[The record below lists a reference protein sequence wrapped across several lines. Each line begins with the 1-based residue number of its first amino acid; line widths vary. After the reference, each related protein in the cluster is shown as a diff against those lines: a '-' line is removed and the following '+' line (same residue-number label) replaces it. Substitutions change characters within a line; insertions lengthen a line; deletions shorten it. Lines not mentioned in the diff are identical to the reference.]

1 MKDPFLWKE
10 KSTMKRVMTKSM
22 TKKVRAKKNSNME
35 MKRLK
40 ATMMKMDRKLKVTNN
55 TMEMSKRK
63 AKNSEI
69 NSFLNILL
77 ILICIYIYLA

>member
-35 MKRLK
+35 MKKLK
-40 ATMMKMDRKLKVTNN
+40 ATMMKMDRKLKVANN
-55 TMEMSKRK
+55 TMETSKRK

>member
-10 KSTMKRVMTKSM
+10 KSMMKRVMTKSM

>member
-1 MKDPFLWKE
+1 
-10 KSTMKRVMTKSM
+10 MKRVMTKSM
-22 TKKVRAKKNSNME
+22 MKKVRAKKNSNME

>member
-1 MKDPFLWKE
+1 
-10 KSTMKRVMTKSM
+10 MKRVMTKSM
-22 TKKVRAKKNSNME
+22 MKKVRAKKNSNME

-69 NSFLNILL
+69 HSFLNILL